1 MSGWRKSLPF
11 LTSLGTLALACAF
24 IVLAPLTQVGAVTV
38 PSRPGAQASS
48 PRKINVGLYIINLEQ
63 LNVQNGNYTVEF
75 YLNFKCEG
83 SCDDVQFRML
93 SGKYAILDKDEEK
106 SGSTGWLVY
115 QIRADLNENLDFSDY
130 PFDTQLLRIR
140 IESDSKTTDEEVYVA
155 DSTLSDLDP
164 DLALAGWVV
173 ERNFQTEVVDYRYS
187 VYDSAY
193 SRYIFTIP
201 VYRPPLYGVL
211 KALLPATII
220 MLSGL
225 LAYLFNYDTAGN
237 SIAVVTA
244 SLAGSVL
251 FNINLTSSLP
261 AAGHLTIADL
271 FMIVNYIALVTTLTA
286 MISVYVLKERGHVE
300 RAKRL
305 FSTARRFVP
314 AGWVIAQAAMLFYAL
329 VLRGVT

>member
-1 MSGWRKSLPF
+1 MC
-11 LTSLGTLALACAF
+11 LGLLVLAYVSVALAPSAL
-24 IVLAPLTQVGAVTV
+24 VSQAHAVVAPPRPDAQVA
-38 PSRPGAQASS
+38 A

-75 YLNFKCEG
+75 YLNFNCED

-93 SGKYAILDKDEEK
+93 SGKYTILTKDEDK

-115 QIRADLNENLDFSDY
+115 QIRADLNENLDFRNY
-130 PFDTQLLRIR
+130 PFDTQYLRIR
-140 IESDSKTTDEEVYVA
+140 IEIDNKTTDEEIYVA
-155 DSTLSDLDP
+155 DPALSDLDP
-164 DLALAGWVV
+164 NLALAGWVV
-173 ERNFQTEVVDYRYS
+173 ERNFQTEVVDYHYS

-244 SLAGSVL
+244 ALAGSVL

-261 AAGHLTIADL
+261 ATGHLTAADL
-271 FMIVNYIALVTTLTA
+271 FMIVNYIALVVTLA
-286 MISVYVLKERGHVE
+286 IMISVYMLKQRDLDE

-305 FSTARRFVP
+305 FSAARRVVP
-314 AGWVIAQAAMLFYAL
+314 LGWAIAQAGMLFFAL
-329 VLRGVT
+329 VVRPNL